1 MQPATR
7 LVAGYLADR
16 SLRCDDDIGFGDSA
30 WRMPSSHRT
39 RAIRL
44 TCTQFAR
51 QQSFPSSVRSH
62 LYHCPHFI
70 FSTHVY
76 RLHRSS
82 PLSPF
87 THYTRIPA
95 QAVCVEQRWQEQGTA
110 DVLPRRR
117 AGTLTPSM
125 YSPCRSVAEYSVLC
139 YCTAVRVN
147 MFSCKL
153 WIWTLDRRVGCIPS

>member
-1 MQPATR
+1 MASQVDSRETLLTQQMMQPATR

-82 PLSPF
+82 PP
-87 THYTRIPA
+87 
-95 QAVCVEQRWQEQGTA
+95 
-110 DVLPRRR
+110 LPLHILYSHPSASRLRR
-117 AGTLTPSM
+117 AALARAKHRR
-125 YSPCRSVAEYSVLC
+125 CI
-139 YCTAVRVN
+139 TASSCGYVN
-147 MFSCKL
+147 
-153 WIWTLDRRVGCIPS
+153 TVYV